1 MIFFLQ
7 DVTLIKTNA
16 ELFNADG
23 SMIVMDASMVV
34 QILIWYVDDPKCVD
48 IMPLYHRIT
57 KEYMDNS
64 SDDDRKSIG
73 SGKQFCHPALPPSTP
88 PEPVSRPV
96 PTRDA
101 T

>member
-1 MIFFLQ
+1 M
-7 DVTLIKTNA
+7 IKTNA

-64 SDDDRKSIG
+64 SDDDRKSIKL
-73 SGKQFCHPALPPSTP
+73 GKNFGFPPHPS
-88 PEPVSRPV
+88 VFRPV
-96 PTRDA
+96 PTYN
-101 T
+101 TTIFLTLCYP